1 MQPISGKKL
10 RVSKVERKC
19 CFFLILFW
27 HFEFTMGLVQFKPPI
42 AMRNYLPG
50 GANIK
55 VNVPNLVISLNLTS
69 IFKWYVDWLQEHM
82 PKSEMFKRDWI
93 ACS

>member
-1 MQPISGKKL
+1 
-10 RVSKVERKC
+10 
-19 CFFLILFW
+19 
-27 HFEFTMGLVQFKPPI
+27 
-42 AMRNYLPG
+42 MRNDLPG

-82 PKSEMFKRDWI
+82 AKSEMFKRDWI